1 MKNRYVSTFLIIQA
15 ALGFLFTGCTHD
27 PHESISK
34 PDTPGGTDTGYL
46 ATELAWEDASDSQN
60 AVSYVQLL
68 HTDADGTVSVD
79 DFSSPQEM
87 ASQYSTLPSG
97 QYTLLA
103 TVNIT
108 QGNGYRLDNL
118 STRAGSTDDIKLS
131 LNDPGTPPTKQG
143 WFGLSEITIEAG
155 RLNIAKCL
163 LQRAVSS
170 ISVHINDIP
179 EGYAASID
187 VQRVADYISLN
198 VKDDDGRHGVP
209 SGTYSTVSLGSLAE
223 DNDDNTS
230 GSGVT
235 KFMFP
240 TATGFTRTYLDIHI
254 TTPSG
259 NTLHSVADAPAMI
272 MGYHYTVNLDYNKLS
287 AYMYLDSYVINDW
300 EEGWTVSGSILYPDE
315 DTYTYDNK

>member
-1 MKNRYVSTFLIIQA
+1 MKNRYVSSFLIIQA
-15 ALGFLFTGCTHD
+15 ALGLLFTGCTHD
-27 PHESISK
+27 PHESISE
-34 PDTPGGTDTGYL
+34 PDTSGGTDMGY
-46 ATELAWEDASDSQN
+46 
-60 AVSYVQLL
+60 
-68 HTDADGTVSVD
+68 
-79 DFSSPQEM
+79 
-87 ASQYSTLPSG
+87 
-97 QYTLLA
+97 LA

-118 STRAGSTDDIKLS
+118 ITRAGSTDDIRLS

-155 RLNIAKCL
+155 KLNIAKCL

-198 VKDDDGRHGVP
+198 IKDDDGRHGVP
-209 SGTYSTVSLGSLAE
+209 SGSYSTVSLGSLAK
-223 DNDDNTS
+223 DNDDYTS
-230 GSGVT
+230 GPGVT

-240 TATGFTRTYLDIHI
+240 TATGFARTYLDIHI

-259 NTLHSVADAPAMI
+259 NSLHSVADAPAMI

-315 DTYTYDNK
+315 